1 MAAFDVAGELV
12 LDAPVAPQSC
22 QAAASACACAGE
34 VLGLEPYELLFSAG
48 QRREW
53 AYRIEEG
60 AICVFRLGPH
70 GFRDV
75 VEFAVQGDLVGLGC
89 LDRHVDSAEAVDCA
103 RVSLVSLDEVHELA
117 RQDVRVRARLEQ
129 AISREI
135 ELRRDSM
142 VAAGRRA
149 PLERVAALLSVIY
162 SNNCREGRE
171 PTLVP
176 DTLECGIVA
185 DMLGMSV
192 EALAGHLV
200 ELSRLGLV
208 RPSACG
214 GLRLL
219 DVGKLEE
226 MAQHV

>member
-1 MAAFDVAGELV
+1 MAAFDASVELLLLEAPAG
-12 LDAPVAPQSC
+12 ASSC
-22 QAAASACACAGE
+22 QAAARACAGG
-34 VLGLEPYELLFSAG
+34 VQRLEPYELLFSAG
-48 QRREW
+48 QQRQW
-53 AYRIEEG
+53 AYRIDEG
-60 AICVFRLGPH
+60 AICVFRLRPDGL
-70 GFRDV
+70 RDV

-89 LDRHVDSAEAVDCA
+89 LDRHIDSAEAVDCA
-103 RVSLVSLDEVHELA
+103 RVSLVSLDEVHALA
-117 RQDVRVRARLEQ
+117 RHDARVRARLEQ
-129 AISREI
+129 AIAREI

-149 PLERVAALLSVIY
+149 PLERVAALLAVIY
-162 SNNCREGRE
+162 NNNCREGRE

-200 ELSRLGLV
+200 ELSRRGLV
-208 RPSACG
+208 RASACG

-219 DVGKLEE
+219 DVGKLED
-226 MAQHV
+226 MARHV